1 MPSGPEALWAGG
13 QRGELCLPFVKGGKG
28 GFSLERPYNY
38 GLINKGIGE
47 EEPVKKDI
55 AKFLYEVGQLK
66 RVKRS
71 GWWIAGVKD
80 PESVAEHSFR
90 TAVIAYLLA
99 RSEGVDIGKAILMA
113 LFHDMPEARTNDAH
127 RIVRRY
133 ANWEEV
139 DKKVFKEQSKRLPEE
154 MAKQMITLFEEFEEE
169 DSLEAKVVRD
179 ADLLECIVQA
189 REYQVLGYTDVVDW
203 IFNAQGA
210 LKTES
215 AKKIASECLKTE
227 PNEWWQGLKAQ

>member
-1 MPSGPEALWAGG
+1 MET
-13 QRGELCLPFVKGGKG
+13 E
-28 GFSLERPYNY
+28 
-38 GLINKGIGE
+38 
-47 EEPVKKDI
+47 I

-90 TAVIAYLLA
+90 TAGIAYLLA
-99 RSEGVDIGKAILMA
+99 HLEGVDTAKAVLMA
-113 LFHDMPEARTNDAH
+113 LFHDLPEARTNDAH

-133 ANWEEV
+133 ANWKGV
-139 DKKVFKEQSKRLPEE
+139 DQKALGEQSKRLPDELT
-154 MAKQMITLFEEFEEE
+154 KQVILLFEEFERE
-169 DSLEAKVVRD
+169 DSIEAKVVRD

-189 REYQVLGYTDVVDW
+189 REYQVLGSQDVADW
-203 IFNAQGA
+203 IFNARAA

-215 AKKIASECLKTE
+215 AKKIAEACVNTE
-227 PNEWWQGLKAQ
+227 PKEWWKGLKAK

>member
-1 MPSGPEALWAGG
+1 ME
-13 QRGELCLPFVKGGKG
+13 
-28 GFSLERPYNY
+28 N
-38 GLINKGIGE
+38 N
-47 EEPVKKDI
+47 I
-55 AKFLYEVGQLK
+55 AKFLYEMGQLK

-80 PESVAEHSFR
+80 PESVAEHLFR
-90 TAVIAYLLA
+90 TVVIAYILA
-99 RSEGVDIGKAILMA
+99 QLEGVNQEKVVTMA
-113 LFHDMPEARTNDAH
+113 LFHDISEARTNDAH

-133 ANWEEV
+133 ADWENV
-139 DKKVFKEQSKRLPEE
+139 DKKTINEQSKRLPDG

-169 DSLEAKVVRD
+169 VSLEAKVVRD

-189 REYQVLGYTDVVDW
+189 REYQALGYTDVVDW

-227 PNEWWQGLKAQ
+227 PKEWWQGLKKIEKDRR

>member
-1 MPSGPEALWAGG
+1 MEKNI
-13 QRGELCLPFVKGGKG
+13 V
-28 GFSLERPYNY
+28 
-38 GLINKGIGE
+38 
-47 EEPVKKDI
+47 
-55 AKFLYEVGQLK
+55 KFLYEMGQLK

-80 PESVAEHSFR
+80 PESVAEHLFR
-90 TAVIAYLLA
+90 TVVIAYILA
-99 RSEGVDIGKAILMA
+99 QLEGVNQEKVVTMA
-113 LFHDMPEARTNDAH
+113 LFHDISEARTNDAH

-133 ANWEEV
+133 ADWENV
-139 DKKVFKEQSKRLPEE
+139 DKKTINEQSKRLPNE
-154 MAKQMITLFEEFEEE
+154 MAKQMMTLFEEFEEE
-169 DSLEAKVVRD
+169 ASLEAKVVRD

-189 REYQVLGYTDVVDW
+189 REYQALGYTDVVDW

-227 PNEWWQGLKAQ
+227 PKEWWQGLKKLEKDRG